1 MPDESRRHFWQVPEP
16 LVTGAWAEKRRLAA
30 AVRELVALTVTTE
43 APEAV
48 LAETTQAVRAA
59 ITLLREH
66 PERTFR
72 DGFSDCRSLDDF
84 AVFTDRA
91 TLVGECNPYAPP
103 MKLSAVGDEAVA
115 LVTFGPAFE
124 GAPGFVHGGLVAAA
138 FDQLFGYLQSCR
150 QVPSLTRELTVRYK
164 RPTPFSTELRIEGKW
179 DRSEGRRHY
188 LSARLLAEGEVT
200 AEAEAVF
207 VSLEKDGFRGLFDVA
222 GRSREARKP

>member
-1 MPDESRRHFWQVPEP
+1 MSDESIRHFWQVPER
-16 LVTGAWAEKRRLAA
+16 LVTAAWAEKRRLAA
-30 AVRELVALTVTTE
+30 AARELVALTVTTE

-48 LAETTQAVRAA
+48 LAEVTRAVGAA
-59 ITLLREH
+59 AALLREH
-66 PERTFR
+66 PERTFQ
-72 DGFSDCRSLDDF
+72 DGFSDCRSLDDL
-84 AVFTDRA
+84 AIFTDRA

-103 MKLSAVGDEAVA
+103 MKLSSAGDEAVA

-164 RPTPFSTELRIEGKW
+164 RPTPFRTELRLEGRW
-179 DRSEGRRHY
+179 DRSDGRRHY
-188 LSARLLAEGEVT
+188 LSARLFAQGDVT

-207 VSLEKDGFRGLFDVA
+207 VSLERDGFRVLFDAV
-222 GRSREARKP
+222 GRPREAREP